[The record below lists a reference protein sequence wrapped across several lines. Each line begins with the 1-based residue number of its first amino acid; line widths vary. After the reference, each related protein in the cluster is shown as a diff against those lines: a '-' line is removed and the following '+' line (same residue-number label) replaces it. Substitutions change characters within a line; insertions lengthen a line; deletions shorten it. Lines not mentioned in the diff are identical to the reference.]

1 MTEEKGEVGKGNE
14 KSGSTRNEMSSLS
27 ISMFWMLNMYLLSQ
41 WLLKPRFYIF
51 NVLSFQMIQ

>member
-41 WLLKPRFYIF
+41 CLLKPRFYIF
-51 NVLSFQMIQ
+51 NVLSFQMVQ

>member
-27 ISMFWMLNMYLLSQ
+27 MFRMLNMYLLPQ
-41 WLLKPRFYIF
+41 CLLKPRFYIF
-51 NVLSFQMIQ
+51 NVLSFQII